1 MADDLIGKTIGGYEI
16 QDVIGRGG
24 MATVF
29 RAHQVSMNRSV
40 AVKVLPEQY
49 VKDDT
54 YIQRFN
60 QEVAIVSKLEHRNIV
75 PVHDYGEYNGLPY
88 IVMRYMP
95 GGSVDDLLKDGSIE
109 LETVAD
115 IIDQIAPA
123 LDYAHGKHVLHRD
136 LKPSNVLLDDDG
148 GAYLTDFGIAR
159 VLGEAAPS
167 GITTQGVVGTPSY
180 MSPEQAQG
188 MPLDGRSDIYALG
201 VMLFELVTGRRPFE
215 SDTPYGIAV
224 LQVTAPP
231 PSPRS
236 LNPNLSFA
244 IEEVIFKALRKKR
257 EERFPNAVALSE
269 ALKRAVNKP
278 VMSMHDT
285 QPGFQRPTAPTP
297 VPAEPAP
304 PSPPPQQMVA
314 PLQSYSVPMVA
325 PPTPNPNPTTNSY
338 SQGYAPI
345 RRRRKPGNVWASA
358 ALGGLIGCGLLALV
372 VLIVTVIVSSINQR
386 ANGTPTAQVQ
396 GPSTIDG
403 SGDDPSGIIPTLD
416 PTSAAARDNLIPGVA
431 PQEGTPVV
439 APVGVRSTEGVNATL
454 QAIGGGLVY
463 FDNRNSNY
471 DVYKIDLAT
480 GLETRLT
487 TDEHVDD
494 YPAVSPD
501 GKTIVF
507 QSDRDGDFDIY
518 AMDMDGNNVRQLTN
532 NTVLDNVPGWSP
544 DGQQILFSSDT
555 RNDGTFD
562 VYSMQPDG
570 SGLQQLFSNNQ
581 RNSHPRFNPE
591 MTSLVFTTGTPRDSS
606 KWEVGRYILA
616 SQDFTLMTDNDRR
629 DRSPCY
635 SPDGT
640 QILFLTASIGDR
652 QALGDSALGVMNA
665 DGSDARILYDG
676 VGLEWGADYSPDGQ
690 YISFSTVAAS
700 TGRDEVFIMKAD
712 GSNILQVTNQGGQS
726 ASWIGK

>member
-49 VKDDT
+49 VNDDT

-60 QEVAIVSKLEHRNIV
+60 QEVAIVAKLEHRNIV
-75 PVHDYGEYNGLPY
+75 PVHDYGEYNGQPY

-95 GGSVDDLLKDGSIE
+95 GGSVDDLLKNGYIE

-115 IIDQIAPA
+115 IIEQIAPA
-123 LDYAHGKHVLHRD
+123 LDYAHSKHVLHRD
-136 LKPSNVLLDDDG
+136 LKPSNVLLDDDS

-159 VLGEAAPS
+159 VLGEAGPS

-231 PSPRS
+231 PSPRT

-297 VPAEPAP
+297 IPAEPAT

-314 PLQSYSVPMVA
+314 PPQSYSVPMV
-325 PPTPNPNPTTNSY
+325 PPTTPNPTNAGYS
-338 SQGYAPI
+338 SQGYAPV
-345 RRRRKPGNVWASA
+345 RRRQKPGNVWASA

-372 VLIVTVIVSSINQR
+372 VLIVTVIVSNMNQR
-386 ANGTPTAQVQ
+386 QNMSPTAQVQ

-403 SGDDPSGIIPTLD
+403 SGDDQSGIIPTLD
-416 PTSAAARDNLIPGVA
+416 PTSAAGRSNLFPSPTA
-431 PQEGTPVV
+431 DAGTPVV

-463 FDNRNSNY
+463 FDNRSNNY

-480 GLETRLT
+480 GTETRLT

-518 AMDMDGNNVRQLTN
+518 AMDIDGNNVRQLTN
-532 NTVLDNVPGWSP
+532 NTILDNVPSWSP
-544 DGQQILFSSDT
+544 DGQQIIFSSDT

-562 VYSMQPDG
+562 VYSMAADG
-570 SGLQQLFSNNQ
+570 SGLQQLFSNGQ
-581 RNSHPRFNPE
+581 RNAHPRYNPE
-591 MTSLVFTTGTPRDSS
+591 MNTLVFTTGTPRDSS
-606 KWEVGRYILA
+606 KWEIGRYMLTT
-616 SQDFTLMTDNDRR
+616 QEFTLMTNNDTR
-629 DRSPCY
+629 DRSPCF
-635 SPDGT
+635 SPDGK
-640 QILFLTASIGDR
+640 QILFLTAAIGDR
-652 QALGDSALGVMNA
+652 KALGDSALAVMNA
-665 DGSDARILYDG
+665 DGSDAKILYDG

-690 YISFSTVAAS
+690 YISFSTVAAA
-700 TGRDEVFIMKAD
+700 TGRDEVFIMNAD
-712 GSNILQVTNQGGQS
+712 GSNIVQVTNQGGQS

>member
-1 MADDLIGKTIGGYEI
+1 MADDLIGKTIGGYQI
-16 QDVIGRGG
+16 QDVVGRGG

-29 RAHQVSMNRSV
+29 RAHQVSMNRTV

-49 VKDDT
+49 AKDDT

-75 PVHDYGEYNGLPY
+75 PVHDYGEYNGQPY

-95 GGSVDDLLKDGSIE
+95 GGSVDDVLKDGSIE

-123 LDYAHGKHVLHRD
+123 LDYAHSKHVLHRD

-201 VMLFELVTGRRPFE
+201 IMLFELVTGRRPFE

-244 IEEVIFKALRKKR
+244 VEEVIFKALRKKR

-285 QPGFQRPTAPTP
+285 QPGFQRPT
-297 VPAEPAP
+297 VPEPAVQ
-304 PSPPPQQMVA
+304 SPPPQQVVPTMPQPAYGVQMV
-314 PLQSYSVPMVA
+314 PPMASA
-325 PPTPNPNPTTNSY
+325 PPTSGY
-338 SQGYAPI
+338 SQGYNVP
-345 RRRRKPGNVWASA
+345 RRKARSGNVWASA

-372 VLIVTVIVSSINQR
+372 VLIVTIVVTNMNQR
-386 ANGTPTAQVQ
+386 ANATAATQVP
-396 GPSTIDG
+396 GPSTSDG
-403 SGDDPSGIIPTLD
+403 SGEGQSTIPTLD
-416 PTSAAARDNLIPGVA
+416 ATSAAGRSTLIPSVA
-431 PQEGTPVV
+431 TDVGTPVV

-454 QAIGGGLVY
+454 QAIGGSLVY
-463 FDNRNSNY
+463 FDNRGDNY
-471 DVYKIDLAT
+471 EIYSINLAS
-480 GLETRLT
+480 GIETQLT
-487 TDEHVDD
+487 NDSHVDD

-501 GKTIVF
+501 GKTIAF

-518 AMDMDGNNVRQLTN
+518 VMDIDGNNVRQLTN
-532 NTVLDNVPGWSP
+532 NIVLDNVPSWSP
-544 DGQQILFSSDT
+544 DGRQIVFSSDT
-555 RNDGTFD
+555 RGDGTFD
-562 VYSMQPDG
+562 VYSMRPDG
-570 SGLQQLFSNNQ
+570 SELQQLFSNGQ
-581 RNSHPRFNPE
+581 RNSHPRYNAD
-591 MTSLVFTTGTPRDSS
+591 MTALVVTAGVPRDSS
-606 KWEVGRYILA
+606 TWEVGKYVL
-616 SQDFTLMTDNDRR
+616 STQTFSLLTKNDTR
-629 DRSPCY
+629 DRSPSY
-635 SPDGT
+635 SPDGN
-640 QILFLTASIGDR
+640 QILFLTAGIDGHT
-652 QALGDSALGVMNA
+652 ALGESALAVMNA
-665 DGSDARILYDG
+665 DGSGARILYDG
-676 VGLEWGADYSPDGQ
+676 IGLEWGADYSPDGQ
-690 YISFSTVAAS
+690 YVSFTTVAAA
-700 TGRDEVFIMKAD
+700 TGHDEVFIMKAD
-712 GSNILQVTNQGGQS
+712 GSNIVQVTNQGGQV
-726 ASWIGK
+726 ASWVAK

>member
-29 RAHQVSMNRSV
+29 RAHQVSMNRAV

-49 VKDDT
+49 VSDDT

-75 PVHDYGEYNGLPY
+75 PVHDYGEYNGQPY

-95 GGSVDDLLKDGSIE
+95 GGSVDDLLKNGSIE

-115 IIDQIAPA
+115 IIEQIAPA
-123 LDYAHGKHVLHRD
+123 LDYAHSKQVLHRD

-159 VLGEAAPS
+159 VLGEPAHS

-231 PSPRS
+231 PSPRT

-269 ALKRAVNKP
+269 ALKRALNKP

-285 QPGFQRPTAPTP
+285 QPGFQRPTAP
-297 VPAEPAP
+297 EPAT
-304 PSPPPQQMVA
+304 PSPPPQPMVTAMPLQPAYGA
-314 PLQSYSVPMVA
+314 PLVPPQMTPTPTSSGYSQSY
-325 PPTPNPNPTTNSY
+325 PPV
-338 SQGYAPI
+338 
-345 RRRRKPGNVWASA
+345 RRKKRPGSVWASA

-372 VLIVTVIVSSINQR
+372 VLIVTVIISNINQQAR
-386 ANGTPTAQVQ
+386 VAATSQVQ
-396 GPSTIDG
+396 GPSTRDG
-403 SGDDPSGIIPTLD
+403 SGEDQSGTIPTLD
-416 PTSAAARDNLIPGVA
+416 PTSAAARDNLIPSATV
-431 PQEGTPVV
+431 QSGTPAV

-454 QAIGGGLVY
+454 QDIGGGVVY
-463 FDNRNSNY
+463 FDNRNDNY
-471 DVYKIDLAT
+471 DVYKMDLAS
-480 GLETRLT
+480 GVETRLT

-501 GKTIVF
+501 GKTIAF

-518 AMDMDGNNVRQLTN
+518 VMDIDGNNVRQLTN
-532 NTVLDNVPGWSP
+532 NPVLDNVPSWSP
-544 DGQQILFSSDT
+544 DGQQIIFSSDT

-562 VYSMQPDG
+562 VYAMKPDG
-570 SGLQQLFSNNQ
+570 SGLQQIFSNNQ
-581 RNSHPRFNPE
+581 RNSHPRYNPD
-591 MTSLVFTTGTPRDSS
+591 MSVLVFTTGTPRDSS
-606 KWEVGRYILA
+606 KWEIGRYVLA
-616 SQDFTLMTDNDRR
+616 TQEYTLMTNNDTR
-629 DRSPCY
+629 DRSPAF
-635 SPDGT
+635 SPDGS
-640 QILFLTASIGDR
+640 QILFLTAGIGD
-652 QALGDSALGVMNA
+652 QKAAGDSALAIMKP
-665 DGSDARILYDG
+665 DGTDARILYDG

-690 YISFSTVAAS
+690 YISFTTVAAS
-700 TGRDEVFIMKAD
+700 TSRDEVFIMKAD
-712 GSNILQVTNQGGQS
+712 GSNIVQVTNQGGQV
-726 ASWIGK
+726 ASWIPSEG

>member
-49 VKDDT
+49 VSDDT

-75 PVHDYGEYNGLPY
+75 PVHDYGEYNGQPY

-95 GGSVDDLLKDGSIE
+95 GGSVDDLLKNGSIE

-115 IIDQIAPA
+115 IIEQIAPA
-123 LDYAHGKHVLHRD
+123 LDYAHSKQVLHRD

-159 VLGEAAPS
+159 VLGEPAHS

-188 MPLDGRSDIYALG
+188 LPLDGRSDIYALG

-244 IEEVIFKALRKKR
+244 IEEVIFKSLRKKR

-269 ALKRAVNKP
+269 ALKRALNKP

-285 QPGFQRPTAPTP
+285 QPGFQRPTAP
-297 VPAEPAP
+297 EPAA
-304 PSPPPQQMVA
+304 PSPPPQPMVTAMPLEPAYGA
-314 PLQSYSVPMVA
+314 PLVSQMTPS
-325 PPTPNPNPTTNSY
+325 PTSSGY
-338 SQGYAPI
+338 SQAYPPV
-345 RRRRKPGNVWASA
+345 RRRKRPGNVWASA

-372 VLIVTVIVSSINQR
+372 VLIVTVIISNINQQSR
-386 ANGTPTAQVQ
+386 VSPTAQVQ
-396 GPSTIDG
+396 GPSTSDG
-403 SGDDPSGIIPTLD
+403 SGDDQGGTIPTLD
-416 PTSAAARDNLIPGVA
+416 PTSAAGRDSLIPGA
-431 PQEGTPVV
+431 TIQAGTPAV
-439 APVGVRSTEGVNATL
+439 APVGVRSTEGVSATL
-454 QAIGGGLVY
+454 QSIGGELVY
-463 FDNRNSNY
+463 FDYRNSNY
-471 DVYKIDLAT
+471 DLYKIDLAT
-480 GLETRLT
+480 GVETRLT

-532 NTVLDNVPGWSP
+532 NTVLDNVPSWSP
-544 DGQQILFSSDT
+544 DGTQIIFSSDT
-555 RNDGTFD
+555 RNNGTFD

-570 SGLQQLFSNNQ
+570 SGLQQIFSNNQ
-581 RNSHPRFNPE
+581 RNSHPRYNPD
-591 MTSLVFTTGTPRDSS
+591 MSVLVFTTGAPRDSS
-606 KWEVGRYILA
+606 KWEIGRYELA
-616 SQDFTLMTDNDRR
+616 SQNYTLMTNNDTR
-629 DRSPCY
+629 DRSPAF
-635 SPDGT
+635 SSDGQ
-640 QILFLTASIGDR
+640 QILFLTSGIGD
-652 QALGDSALGVMNA
+652 QKALGDSALAVMNP
-665 DGSDARILYDG
+665 DGTNAHILYDG
-676 VGLEWGADYSPDGQ
+676 IGLEWGADYSPDGQ
-690 YISFSTVAAS
+690 YISFTTVAAS
-700 TGRDEVFIMKAD
+700 TGRDEVFIMKVD
-712 GSNILQVTNQGGQS
+712 GSNIVQVTNQGGQV
-726 ASWIGK
+726 ASWVPSEG

>member
-49 VKDDT
+49 VSDDT

-75 PVHDYGEYNGLPY
+75 PVHDYGEYNGQPY
-88 IVMRYMP
+88 IVMRFMS
-95 GGSVDDLLKDGSIE
+95 GGSVDDLLKNGPIE
-109 LETVAD
+109 LETVAN
-115 IIDQIAPA
+115 IIEQIAPA
-123 LDYAHGKHVLHRD
+123 LDFAHSKQVLHRD

-159 VLGEAAPS
+159 VLGEPAHS

-188 MPLDGRSDIYALG
+188 LPLDGRSDIYALG

-236 LNPNLSFA
+236 INPNLSFA

-269 ALKRAVNKP
+269 ALKRALNKP

-285 QPGFQRPTAPTP
+285 QPGFQRPNAP
-297 VPAEPAP
+297 EPTV
-304 PSPPPQQMVA
+304 PSPPPQQMVTAA
-314 PLQSYSVPMVA
+314 PLQQSYGVPLAVPMT
-325 PPTPNPNPTTNSY
+325 PTPTNSGY
-338 SQGYAPI
+338 SQPYPPV
-345 RRRRKPGNVWASA
+345 RRKKRPGNVWASA

-372 VLIVTVIVSSINQR
+372 VLIVTVIISNINQQ
-386 ANGTPTAQVQ
+386 AKVNATAQVQ
-396 GPSTIDG
+396 GPSTADG
-403 SGDDPSGIIPTLD
+403 SGEDQGGTIPTLD
-416 PTSAAARDNLIPGVA
+416 PTSAAGRDNLIPNVPTQA
-431 PQEGTPVV
+431 GTPVV
-439 APVGVRSTEGVNATL
+439 APVGVRSTQSVNATL
-454 QAIGGGLVY
+454 QTIGGGVVY
-463 FDNRNSNY
+463 FDNRNDNY
-471 DVYKIDLAT
+471 DIYKMDLAE
-480 GLETRLT
+480 GAEIRLT

-501 GKTIVF
+501 GKTIAF

-518 AMDMDGNNVRQLTN
+518 AMDIDGNNVRQLTN
-532 NTVLDNVPGWSP
+532 NTVLDNVPSWSP
-544 DGQQILFSSDT
+544 DGTQIIFSSDT

-562 VYSMQPDG
+562 VYAMQPDG
-570 SGLQQLFSNNQ
+570 SGLQQIFSNNQ
-581 RNSHPRFNPE
+581 RNSHPRYNPD
-591 MTSLVFTTGTPRDSS
+591 MSVLVFTTGTPRDSA
-606 KWEVGRYILA
+606 KWEIGSYVIA
-616 SQDFTLMTDNDRR
+616 SQSFTLMTNNDTR
-629 DRSPCY
+629 DRSPAF
-635 SPDGT
+635 SPDGK
-640 QILFLTASIGDR
+640 QILFLTSGIGD
-652 QALGDSALGVMNA
+652 QKSVGDSALAVMNP
-665 DGSDARILYDG
+665 DGTGARILYDG
-676 VGLEWGADYSPDGQ
+676 IGLEWGADYSPDGQ
-690 YISFSTVAAS
+690 YISFTTVAAS
-700 TGRDEVFIMKAD
+700 TGRDEVFIMKVD
-712 GSNILQVTNQGGQS
+712 GTNIVQVTNQGGQV
-726 ASWIGK
+726 ASWIASEG